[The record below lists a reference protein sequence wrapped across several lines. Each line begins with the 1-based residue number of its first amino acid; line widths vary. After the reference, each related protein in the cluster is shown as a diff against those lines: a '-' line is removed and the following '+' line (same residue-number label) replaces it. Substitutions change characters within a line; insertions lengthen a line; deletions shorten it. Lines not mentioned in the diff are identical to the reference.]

1 MDGHR
6 CKLFFDASIPEPKL
20 YISAFPVDL
29 IPVTDFVLISEL
41 ISYFWFLLNFRYYT
55 SELIIILSYYRLNIY
70 PMVNNLS

>member
-29 IPVTDFVLISEL
+29 LPGFQKPEMGALKTLWDQYAYPQILGLVPDLL
-41 ISYFWFLLNFRYYT
+41 PFLVF
-55 SELIIILSYYRLNIY
+55 
-70 PMVNNLS
+70 